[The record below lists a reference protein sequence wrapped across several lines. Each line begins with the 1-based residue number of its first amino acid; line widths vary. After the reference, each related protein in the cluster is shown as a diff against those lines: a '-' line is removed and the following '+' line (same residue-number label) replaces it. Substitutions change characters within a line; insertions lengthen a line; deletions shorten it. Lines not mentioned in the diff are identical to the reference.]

1 MGHGRVWCVDLGF
14 GGEDELCA
22 WTDRNFHQTP
32 NDFLS
37 KILPRRVIVFFQ
49 LLNGSR
55 MSP

>member
-1 MGHGRVWCVDLGF
+1 MGYGRVWCVDLGF